1 MNIQIKSLGIVMHYM
16 EKLLHERGKVWAYCL
31 RNGVFVPGRYATNGG
46 DYNVDTF
53 AEVKARVMRLAS
65 DGTILLKVPLV
76 RLRRFLSMS
85 SHQISAK
92 S

>member
-1 MNIQIKSLGIVMHYM
+1 MSVELFRQQ
-16 EKLLHERGKVWAYCL
+16 
-31 RNGVFVPGRYATNGG
+31 GRYATNCGG
-46 DYNVDTF
+46 CNVGTF

-85 SHQISAK
+85 SYQEAGGAHDR
-92 S
+92 